1 VIKWISDKELEDFVG
16 AKFYCPR
23 AVAHGNQ
30 HIRIKEKMLECSS
43 VFSSPTKYTVVN
55 CSTSSLTTL
64 KVDMPVGD

>member
-1 VIKWISDKELEDFVG
+1 VQSFTAL
-16 AKFYCPR
+16 
-23 AVAHGNQ
+23 AHGNQ